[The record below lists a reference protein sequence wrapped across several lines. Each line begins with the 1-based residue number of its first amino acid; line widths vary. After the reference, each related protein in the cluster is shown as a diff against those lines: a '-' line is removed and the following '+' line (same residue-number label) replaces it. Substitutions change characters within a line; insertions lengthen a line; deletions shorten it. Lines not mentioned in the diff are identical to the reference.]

1 MKHFLLLAIAAFTP
15 AQEVTDSQIL
25 AMGHQRWIAKAKEA
39 TPGNLDEL
47 SAAEHRF
54 ALALGKR
61 NNVRINQS
69 PNKKKLEQLQMWVAN
84 LTKGAA
90 RVGDYAHANESLR
103 FFHNR
108 RANTLANL
116 TIEGFMTQTPPPIIL
131 TQAQVWETYAKGKAF
146 HDGNDEKI
154 EAFRHSGQ
162 GGYTVKQLKLE
173 YQSLGFFIDKLLKEV
188 APAPLTQRQHA
199 IYHCDRMLRLS
210 MGENPIAE

>member
-1 MKHFLLLAIAAFTP
+1 MKHFLLLAVAAFSP

-25 AMGHQRWIAKAKEA
+25 AMGHQRWIERAQEA

-47 SAAEHRF
+47 SSAEYRF

-61 NNVRINQS
+61 NTVRINQS

-90 RVGDYAHANESLR
+90 RVGDYAHATESLR

-131 TQAQVWETYAKGKAF
+131 TQAQVWETYAKGKSF
-146 HDGNDEKI
+146 HDANDEKI
-154 EAFRHSGQ
+154 EAYRYNGQ

-173 YQSLGFFIDKLLKEV
+173 YQSLGFFMDKLLKEV
-188 APAPLTQRQHA
+188 ASAPLTQRQHA
-199 IYHCDRMLRLS
+199 IYHCDRMIRLS